1 MGKIKSN
8 QNGFGAIAALLIVVV
23 IIVIGLVGW
32 LVYRNQHQTTP
43 ANAVAAAKTA
53 STSSQTTTQSTKTY
67 TDPGKLYS
75 VSYPGTWTTTSS
87 RINADS
93 AIALA
98 DPNLSLLVPV
108 NAPPTSTQSASP
120 NGVDIIA
127 FSTSDTQAAL
137 TQRTFG
143 DNKPTPKSLTVNGYS
158 ALYQQDIAANPKQ
171 LPTYTDDQYAIT
183 HDGVTLVF
191 EFREK
196 QGSNAASSSFTFN
209 VTSTVP
215 AFTAIVQSVKF
226 LN

>member
-8 QNGFGAIAALLIVVV
+8 QKGFGAVAALLIVVV
-23 IIVIGLVGW
+23 VIVIGLVGW
-32 LVYRNQHQTTP
+32 LVYRNQHKTTT
-43 ANAVAAAKTA
+43 ANSAAATGTTSTA
-53 STSSQTTTQSTKTY
+53 SPGAQSMKTY
-67 TDPGKLYS
+67 TDPSTLYS
-75 VSYPGTWTTTSS
+75 VSYPGSWTTSS
-87 RINADS
+87 SRIQADS
-93 AIALA
+93 AIPFA
-98 DPNLSLLVPV
+98 DPNLSLLVPA

-137 TQRTFG
+137 TERTFG
-143 DNKPTPKSLTVNGYS
+143 DKKPTPKSVTINGYS
-158 ALYQQDIAANPKQ
+158 GLYQQDIAANPKQ
-171 LPTYTDDQYAIT
+171 LPTYTDDQYAVT
-183 HDGVTLVF
+183 HNGVTLVF

-209 VTSTVP
+209 VSNTVP